1 MQRPAFFERSDNMTG
16 NDLFARAINLCGL
29 GSPQAE
35 VPADTEDLKLR
46 APDLINLLLA
56 ENCILDCK
64 IRKCRHK
71 AEQISDLN
79 DHITCSEII
88 AYSVLP
94 YGLARLFMVGED
106 DAFAAEMQRIYEA
119 NRENAI
125 KFGNAVVHP
134 ITEVYK

>member
-1 MQRPAFFERSDNMTG
+1 MTG
-16 NDLFARAINLCGL
+16 KDLFARAINLCGL
-29 GSPQAE
+29 GSTLSEAPS
-35 VPADTEDLKLR
+35 DTEDLRLR
-46 APDLINLLLA
+46 ALDLINLLLA

-71 AEQISDLN
+71 AEQILSLD

-94 YGLARLFMVGED
+94 YGLARLFTVGED
-106 DAFAAEMQRIYEA
+106 DAFAAEMQRIYEL
-119 NRENAI
+119 NRENALR
-125 KFGNAVVHP
+125 FGNAVAHP